1 MTMLETVLGKAT
13 VMNSIEIYEDILSTP
28 IEKVFKHDEALHQAL
43 YLQKWQGMNPWS
55 QNLSCACQVYVY
67 ILRVTLKLGPQLQPS
82 VWIPPTHSLDIQI
95 FIKKSACHTVC
106 ALASNEHTKETFNFD
121 SRA

>member
-43 YLQKWQGMNPWS
+43 YLQK
-55 QNLSCACQVYVY
+55 
-67 ILRVTLKLGPQLQPS
+67 
-82 VWIPPTHSLDIQI
+82 
-95 FIKKSACHTVC
+95 
-106 ALASNEHTKETFNFD
+106 
-121 SRA
+121 